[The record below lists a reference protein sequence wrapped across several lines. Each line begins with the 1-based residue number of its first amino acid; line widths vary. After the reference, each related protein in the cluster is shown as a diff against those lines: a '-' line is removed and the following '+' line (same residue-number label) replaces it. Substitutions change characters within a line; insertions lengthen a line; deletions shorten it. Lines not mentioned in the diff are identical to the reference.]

1 MTTDNLDLSF
11 VVIGFNESAMLPACL
26 ASVKAADLAGLTW
39 ELIYVDGG
47 STDGSRDIA
56 LAAGVDQVLGG
67 DRRRRAAENRNLG
80 FASARGQFVQ
90 FLDGDMVLDSAWPRA
105 ALTYLQSSERVAAAC
120 GQLRE
125 RRRSVIY
132 RAMEIDWE
140 TPEGPVD
147 FCGGAALFRADAFRA
162 AGGFPEDV
170 AYGEEPLLC
179 WRLRNQ
185 LGWQIHHL
193 RRPMVDHDLAFKGF
207 ADYWRRTVRVG
218 FAFAEIAHRCKGTSD
233 PLWSHQV
240 RHNLVWGLVLVFMVF
255 LMVMWPGY
263 GHLAPVLLVA
273 AVLTRKTLQFRKRGW
288 RIAAMYAVH
297 TYLVKVAIAYGVLRW
312 QFRGQQ

>member
-1 MTTDNLDLSF
+1 MTTDTLDLSF

-26 ASVKAADLAGLTW
+26 ASVQASDLEGLSW

-47 STDGSRDIA
+47 STDASRDLA
-56 LAAGVDQVLGG
+56 QAAGVDLILGG

-80 FASARGQFVQ
+80 FASARGRFVQ
-90 FLDGDMVLDSAWPRA
+90 FLDGDMVMDPDWPRA
-105 ALTYLQSSERVAAAC
+105 ALAVIQARDRVAAVC

-125 RRRSVIY
+125 RRRSAIY

-140 TPEGPVD
+140 SPEGPVD
-147 FCGGAALFRADAFRA
+147 FCGGAALFRADAFRE

-170 AYGEEPLLC
+170 DFGEEPLLC
-179 WRLRNQ
+179 WRLRNAFQ
-185 LGWQIHHL
+185 WQIHHL
-193 RRPMVDHDLAFKGF
+193 RRPMVDHDLAFRGF

-240 RHNLVWGLVLVFMVF
+240 RHNLVWGVVLAFLLL
-255 LMVMWPGY
+255 LMVVWPGY
-263 GHLAPVLLVA
+263 GHLAPILLVT
-273 AVLTRKTLQFRKRGW
+273 AVLTRKTVQFRKRGL
-288 RIAAMYAVH
+288 RVAAMYAVH

-312 QFRGQQ
+312 QFRGQR